1 MQARRLFFQK
11 GFKKKFKGRSSW
23 DAIAPIRDR
32 FEQKCNDKDPLK
44 WMTYLDL
51 NSRLPDLL
59 LMRIDKMS
67 MGVSL
72 EGRVPFLDHQF
83 VEFAMNISTK
93 MKIKGGDTKHI
104 LKESIRGVIPDEII
118 DRKKQGFSAPIQEWL
133 SGEFGEVVEREVR
146 YFCEKTDLMNWEQ
159 VKVIINKRNQLY
171 SWQLLNL
178 ALWWRTYIEKGYTQ
192 KDMKLLTA
200 I

>member
-1 MQARRLFFQK
+1 M
-11 GFKKKFKGRSSW
+11 
-23 DAIAPIRDR
+23 DIP
-32 FEQKCNDKDPLK
+32 
-44 WMTYLDL
+44 
-51 NSRLPDLL
+51 
-59 LMRIDKMS
+59 
-67 MGVSL
+67 
-72 EGRVPFLDHQF
+72 
-83 VEFAMNISTK
+83 TK
-93 MKIKGGDTKHI
+93 MKIKSGNAKHI

-133 SGEFGEVVEREVR
+133 VGEFGEVVEREVR

-159 VKVIINKRNQLY
+159 VKVVLNERNQLY

-192 KDMKLLTA
+192 KDMKLLMT